1 MSIPVGTV
9 VGDDRLSPCSGSS
22 NSRRRGKWLALLLT
36 LLLVTWFLSISYAVA
51 GIEFSF
57 SIGEGVNAYYLP
69 TMNTFIYSGNEIYY
83 EWSGDG
89 WLYSRSYYG
98 PWLPVAV
105 TMVVPTPLLYGPPP
119 PVFSFR
125 PYFVWWRA
133 RVAPWYRIY
142 HPHWWLRYHPYM
154 SHYRVWRARVIPLY
168 RDRPFYLG
176 RIHPVLRP
184 MGGRIDV
191 IRRIRPPAVRRY
203 IRHHPLARRVVVA
216 HPYRLQH
223 KVVIVQGSR

>member
-89 WLYSRSYYG
+89 WLYSR
-98 PWLPVAV
+98 LRALV
-105 TMVVPTPLLYGPPP
+105 TSSCDHGGAHTAIIRSTTTSILL
-119 PVFSFR
+119 
-125 PYFVWWRA
+125 
-133 RVAPWYRIY
+133 
-142 HPHWWLRYHPYM
+142 
-154 SHYRVWRARVIPLY
+154 
-168 RDRPFYLG
+168 
-176 RIHPVLRP
+176 
-184 MGGRIDV
+184 
-191 IRRIRPPAVRRY
+191 
-203 IRHHPLARRVVVA
+203 
-216 HPYRLQH
+216 
-223 KVVIVQGSR
+223 